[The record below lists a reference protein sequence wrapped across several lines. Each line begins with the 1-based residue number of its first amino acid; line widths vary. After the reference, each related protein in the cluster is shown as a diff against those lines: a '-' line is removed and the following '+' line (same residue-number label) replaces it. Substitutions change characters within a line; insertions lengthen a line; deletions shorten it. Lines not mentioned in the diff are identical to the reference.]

1 MSRGRTFEN
10 ASRMIWGEGVCA
22 RNVIAQP
29 DVNGKRNSKAQPNA
43 CASGRKET
51 IVSPGSRGMFFF
63 AKTTFASRLRCGSIT
78 PLEKPVVP
86 DV

>member
-1 MSRGRTFEN
+1 MSRGRIAPN
-10 ASRMIWGEGVCA
+10 ASRMIFGEGVWA

-29 DVNGKRNSKAQPNA
+29 DANGNRNSNAQPKA
-43 CASGRKET
+43 CASGRNET
-51 IVSPGSRGMFFF
+51 IVSPGSRGMFAF
-63 AKTTFASRLRCGSIT
+63 AKTTFARRLRCGSIT